1 MTAAEYLA
9 GPCTASSLPWWKTE
23 SVPIPEH
30 MSVVRDD
37 LFSPERF
44 SGRDDPYFRV
54 IHHLDRIAEPGL
66 PAGFRPDTAS
76 MDEFADHIR
85 GCYPDM
91 EMSGPE
97 LQGYMNHPVYVP
109 SLWIAVREQKSGT
122 IAASGIAEYDR
133 RIGEGILEWIQVS
146 PTYRRKGLGR
156 FVVCELLRRLQGEG
170 ASFATVSGRMR
181 NPDRPLLLYRSCGF
195 ADPVIWHVITR

>member
-9 GPCTASSLPWWKTE
+9 GPCMASSLPWWKTE
-23 SVPIPEH
+23 SVPIPDH

-37 LFSPERF
+37 LFFPDRF
-44 SGRDDPYFRV
+44 PGRDDPYFRT
-54 IHHLDRIAEPGL
+54 IHYLDRIADPGI
-66 PAGFRPDTAS
+66 PAGFRQDTAS
-76 MDEFADHIR
+76 VNEFADHIR

-91 EMSGPE
+91 EMTGPE

-109 SLWIAVREQKSGT
+109 NLWIAVREQESGT
-122 IAASGIAEYDR
+122 VAASGIAEYDR

-146 PTYRRKGLGR
+146 PMYRRKGLGR

-181 NPDRPLLLYRSCGF
+181 NPDRPLSLYLSCGF
-195 ADPVIWHVITR
+195 TDPVIWHVVTR

>member
-23 SVPIPEH
+23 SIVVPEQL
-30 MSVVRDD
+30 SVVRDD

-44 SGRDDPYFRV
+44 SGRDDPYFRA
-54 IHHLDRIAEPGL
+54 IHCLDRIADPGL
-66 PAGFRPDTAS
+66 PAGFWLDTAS
-76 MDEFADHIR
+76 VDEYADHIR
-85 GCYPDM
+85 GCYRDTGM
-91 EMSGPE
+91 TVEE
-97 LQGYMNHPVYVP
+97 LRSYMNHPVYVP
-109 SLWIAVREQKSGT
+109 RLWIAVREPENGT

-156 FVVCELLRRLQGEG
+156 FVVCELLRRLKSGG
-170 ASFATVSGRMR
+170 ASFATVSGRMQ
-181 NPDRPLLLYRSCGF
+181 NPDRPLRLYLSCGF
-195 ADPVIWHVITR
+195 ADPVIWHVITK